1 MVQLEQV
8 VVTASPLGLSTFDLA
23 QPVSVLSGKQLQLKL
38 APTLGETLNGEPGIV
53 GSNFAPGASRPIIRG
68 LADNR
73 VLVLNNGT
81 DIFDVSNLSPDH
93 TPSVQPLLA
102 QRIEVVRG
110 AATIL
115 YGSSAIGG
123 VVNVLDNRIPTEV
136 PLEAIK
142 GEIAS
147 RFESIDLERSG
158 AASFDIRATD
168 HIVLHID
175 GAIRRTEDLRI
186 PDYALVDRIRRANSA
201 RRKSIAAIASAAIHG
216 TSFPIPRSSAAT
228 SAWAHPMSGTRVSS
242 ARPSANS

>member
-1 MVQLEQV
+1 M
-8 VVTASPLGLSTFDLA
+8 
-23 QPVSVLSGKQLQLKL
+23 
-38 APTLGETLNGEPGIV
+38 APTLGETLNRHEPGIV
-53 GSNFAPGASRPIIRG
+53 RQLLRRRAPAAPSSRG

-136 PLEAIK
+136 PGQPIK
-142 GEIAS
+142 GEIVS
-147 RFESIDLERSG
+147 RFESADLERSG

-186 PDYALVDRIRRANSA
+186 PDYALVDRIRGELSPEQSDRGNGFGGDP
-201 RRKSIAAIASAAIHG
+201 RHIVPN
-216 TSFPIPRSSAAT
+216 TSVFSRDFGVGCVR
-228 SAWAHPMSGTRVSS
+228 MSGTKGFVCGAS
-242 ARPSANS
+242 PSASS